1 LLTIQPLSKHYT
13 QTFQASPKGLLTPIK
28 QHGGAVDKFVSEK
41 LTAKKSNKYSMKDI
55 FFEIFP
61 QLDSSYRKIFSPL
74 KKADSE
80 VKRVNDTY
88 KISHRKSY
96 IDYDMPE
103 YGIDSTGYGF
113 GKIENDTYKIS
124 RHKTY
129 IDYDMPG

>member
-1 LLTIQPLSKHYT
+1 MLTIQPSSKHYT
-13 QTFQASPKGLLTPIK
+13 QTFQAFLKGLLTPIK
-28 QHGGAVDKFVSEK
+28 QRGGDVDKFVSEK
-41 LTAKKSNKYSMKDI
+41 LTAKKSNKYSMTHI

-80 VKRVNDTY
+80 AKRVNDTY

-103 YGIDSTGYGF
+103 YGIDRTGYGF
-113 GKIENDTYKIS
+113 GKIENDGFS
-124 RHKTY
+124 L
-129 IDYDMPG
+129 

>member
-1 LLTIQPLSKHYT
+1 MLTIQPSSKHYT
-13 QTFQASPKGLLTPIK
+13 QTFQAFLKGLLTPIK
-28 QHGGAVDKFVSEK
+28 QRGGDVDKFVSEK
-41 LTAKKSNKYSMKDI
+41 LTAKKSNKYSMNDI

-80 VKRVNDTY
+80 AKRVNDTY

-103 YGIDSTGYGF
+103 YGIDRTGYGF
-113 GKIENDTYKIS
+113 GKIENDGFS
-124 RHKTY
+124 L
-129 IDYDMPG
+129 